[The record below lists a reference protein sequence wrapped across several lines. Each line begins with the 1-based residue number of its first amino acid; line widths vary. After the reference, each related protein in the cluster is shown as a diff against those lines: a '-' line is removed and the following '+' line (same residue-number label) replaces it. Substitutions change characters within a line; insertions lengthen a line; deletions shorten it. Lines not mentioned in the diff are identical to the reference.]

1 MFQYSA
7 IQDRATD
14 PISVAFIDQ
23 AGGWGGGVG
32 TPYNGLYGE
41 GPPKRGT
48 FSGVTAYE
56 RVGIL
61 LVEVYKRLGK
71 YVIWICERAQIANRW
86 VFLAL

>member
-14 PISVAFIDQ
+14 PLSVAFIDL
-23 AGGWGGGVG
+23 AGRCERGGGG

-48 FSGVTAYE
+48 FSGVKVYE

-61 LVEVYKRLGK
+61 LVEVYKWLGK
-71 YVIWICERAQIANRW
+71 YVIWICERAQIANR
-86 VFLAL
+86 